1 MKLPD
6 DVRDRIRELLWER
19 ATDLGWS
26 GLADIER
33 SRHYEHWTRET
44 AIGGTLAH
52 YMDPRKVRVYIKDS
66 LLKPYERARVSD
78 TEQDILAVLDIDP
91 TLGVVHR
98 YIKPHGTRFIDGQMI
113 AWGKSRDWKLIL
125 MAMYERTV
133 LSPGTSSF
141 GIVLLESG
149 KTADDSSRILIR
161 GAATRLGIARVEWID
176 SGGAY

>member
-6 DVRDRIRELLWER
+6 NVRDRIRDLLWER

-26 GLADIER
+26 DLADIER
-33 SRHYEHWTRET
+33 SRHYEQWTRET

-66 LLKPYERARVSD
+66 LLKPYERARVSG
-78 TEQDILAVLDIDP
+78 TEQDILAALDIGP
-91 TLGVVHR
+91 TLGVAHR
-98 YIKPHGTRFIDGQMI
+98 YIKPHGIRFAEGQII

-125 MAMYERTV
+125 MAMYERTA
-133 LSPGTSSF
+133 LNPGASSF

-149 KTADDSSRILIR
+149 KTTDESTRILVR
-161 GAATRLGIARVEWID
+161 GAATRLGIARMKWID
-176 SGGAY
+176 

>member
-6 DVRDRIRELLWER
+6 DVRDRIRDLLWER

-26 GLADIER
+26 GLADTER
-33 SRHYEHWTRET
+33 SRYYEQWTRET

-66 LLKPYERARVSD
+66 LLKPYERARVSG
-78 TEQDILAVLDIDP
+78 TEQDILAVLDVDP
-91 TLGVVHR
+91 TLEVVHR
-98 YIKPHGTRFIDGQMI
+98 YIKPHGLRFIDGQII

-125 MAMYERTV
+125 MAMYERTA
-133 LSPGTSSF
+133 LNHGASSF
-141 GIVLLESG
+141 GAVLLESG
-149 KTADDSSRILIR
+149 NTADASARILVR

-176 SGGAY
+176 

>member
-6 DVRDRIRELLWER
+6 DVRDRIRDLLWER
-19 ATDLGWS
+19 ATDL
-26 GLADIER
+26 ADTER
-33 SRHYEHWTRET
+33 SRYYEQWTRET

-66 LLKPYERARVSD
+66 LLKPYERARVSG
-78 TEQDILAVLDIDP
+78 TEQDILAVLNVDP

-98 YIKPHGTRFIDGQMI
+98 YIKPHGLRFIGGQII

-125 MAMYERTV
+125 MAMYERTT
-133 LSPGTSSF
+133 LNHGASSF
-141 GIVLLESG
+141 GTVLLESG
-149 KTADDSSRILIR
+149 NTVDDSTRILVR

-176 SGGAY
+176 